1 MKNARTRAV
10 RFIGDGEIDKLQILR
25 KKNEPLQDLRRVL
38 GKRKE
43 MTMCETRPI
52 DAIVCDGSKDNI
64 HKKALEQMWK
74 IVQEI
79 LEKDKKLMEMLAD
92 A

>member
-1 MKNARTRAV
+1 
-10 RFIGDGEIDKLQILR
+10 
-25 KKNEPLQDLRRVL
+25 VL

-43 MTMCETRPI
+43 IIMCETRPI
-52 DAIVCDGSKDNI
+52 DAIVCDGSKDSI